1 MQERLAALS
10 FEAAADMP
18 EDSAA
23 LAGRNGSVSRVA
35 NGRTRRAGASRAKS
49 RKGQVDSKDQH
60 NAHMNE
66 EPLLIA

>member
-1 MQERLAALS
+1 MQERLAALG

-35 NGRTRRAGASRAKS
+35 NGRTQRAGAHALKAAKV
-49 RKGQVDSKDQH
+49 R
-60 NAHMNE
+60 
-66 EPLLIA
+66 